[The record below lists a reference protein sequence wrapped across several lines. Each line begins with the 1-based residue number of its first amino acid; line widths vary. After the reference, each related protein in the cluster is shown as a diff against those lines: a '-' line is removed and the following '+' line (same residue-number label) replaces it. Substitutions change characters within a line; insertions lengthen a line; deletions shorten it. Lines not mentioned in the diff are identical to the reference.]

1 MELHKPKNL
10 YELLTLNMEQR
21 FANRV
26 AFRWYDADQ
35 DVVVEKHFG
44 EYAQDIRRA
53 VNYYLSTI
61 PDIQGKRV
69 CVWSNNSY
77 HYAVNCYGVMMAGG
91 VIVPMNQRKSWDE
104 LPKEAK
110 AYVEFLEKQLGHEI
124 QFVSTGAEREKFV
137 LKGAWL

>member
-53 VNYYLSTI
+53 AENMEKNLHRW
-61 PDIQGKRV
+61 K
-69 CVWSNNSY
+69 
-77 HYAVNCYGVMMAGG
+77 
-91 VIVPMNQRKSWDE
+91 IV
-104 LPKEAK
+104 
-110 AYVEFLEKQLGHEI
+110 
-124 QFVSTGAEREKFV
+124 
-137 LKGAWL
+137 